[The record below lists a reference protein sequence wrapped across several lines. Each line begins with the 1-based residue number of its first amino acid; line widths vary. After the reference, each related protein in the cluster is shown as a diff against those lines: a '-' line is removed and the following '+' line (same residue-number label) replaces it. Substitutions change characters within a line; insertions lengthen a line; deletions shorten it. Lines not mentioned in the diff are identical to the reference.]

1 MATPLAQWI
10 AQAQAYWR
18 LVVKYKYKW
27 YILVSSLALA
37 LVFNVMIAR
46 FPNVYE
52 ATTTILVD
60 PQQIPEKYVSP
71 AVNSDTSSRL
81 NTLTQQVLSRT
92 RLQEIIDKLNL
103 YPEQRRSISA
113 KELIEEMR
121 HDITIQVKVKQGS
134 VPELGTFTVSYQGKN
149 PMLTAEVANELA
161 NSFIQWNIN
170 SREQKVAGTKDFL
183 SSKLDAAKQK
193 QQAGRF
199 IVLDVA
205 EVPEKPIR
213 PRRKLLILL
222 STSVAFGLSI
232 FCVLKKD
239 KNNPAVNT
247 EMELNAL
254 LPKGARIMGMIP
266 RIVIASDARRDR
278 RLTIFACIVCGL
290 LCLALISV
298 IWNIHLVL

>member
-1 MATPLAQWI
+1 MATPLEQSI
-10 AQAQAYWR
+10 AQAQAYWQ
-18 LVVKYKYKW
+18 LVVKYKW
-27 YILVSSLALA
+27 HILISSLTLA
-37 LVFNVMIAR
+37 LVFTVIIAR

-60 PQQIPEKYVSP
+60 PQQFPEKYVSP
-71 AVNSDTSSRL
+71 AVNSDLSSRL
-81 NTLTQQVLSRT
+81 NTLTQQVLSST
-92 RLQEIIDKLNL
+92 RLQEIIDKLNP
-103 YPEQRRSISA
+103 YPEHRRSISP

-121 HDITIQVKVKQGS
+121 HDITIQVKVKQGP
-134 VPELGTFTVSYQGKN
+134 VPELSTFTVTYQGKN
-149 PMLTAEVANELA
+149 PMLTAAVANELA

-170 SREQKVAGTKDFL
+170 SREQQVAGTKDFL
-183 SSKLDAAKQK
+183 SSKLDAARQK
-193 QQAGRF
+193 QQAERF
-199 IVLDVA
+199 TVLDVA

-232 FCVLKKD
+232 FGVLEKY

-254 LPKGARIMGMIP
+254 LPKGARIMGLIP

-278 RLTIFACIVCGL
+278 RLTIFAYIVCGL

>member
-1 MATPLAQWI
+1 MATPLEQWI

-18 LVVKYKYKW
+18 LAVKYKW

-37 LVFNVMIAR
+37 LVFTVIIAR

-71 AVNSDTSSRL
+71 AVNSDPSSRL
-81 NTLTQQVLSRT
+81 NTLTQQVLSST

-103 YPEQRRSISA
+103 YPDHRRSISPKA
-113 KELIEEMR
+113 LIEEMR
-121 HDITIQVKVKQGS
+121 HDITIQVKVKQGP
-134 VPELGTFTVSYQGKN
+134 VPELSTFTVTYQGKK

-170 SREQKVAGTKDFL
+170 SREQQVAGTKDFL
-183 SSKLDAAKQK
+183 SSKLDAARQK
-193 QQAGRF
+193 QQAERF
-199 IVLDVA
+199 TVLDVA

-232 FCVLKKD
+232 FYVLAKD
-239 KNNPAVNT
+239 NNKPAVNA

-254 LPKGARIMGMIP
+254 LPKGARIMGLIP

-278 RLTIFACIVCGL
+278 RLTIFAYIVCGL
-290 LCLALISV
+290 LCLALI
-298 IWNIHLVL
+298 HLVL

>member
-1 MATPLAQWI
+1 MAMPLEQWI
-10 AQAQAYWR
+10 PQAQGYWR
-18 LVVKYKYKW
+18 LAVKYKW
-27 YILVSSLALA
+27 YTLVSSLALA
-37 LVFNVMIAR
+37 LVFTVIIAR

-71 AVNSDTSSRL
+71 AVNSDPSSRL
-81 NTLTQQVLSRT
+81 NTLTQRVLSSS

-103 YPEQRRSISA
+103 YPEHRRSISP
-113 KELIEEMR
+113 KTLIEVMR
-121 HDITIQVKVKQGS
+121 HDITIQVKVKQGP
-134 VPELGTFTVSYQGKN
+134 VPELSTFTVTYQGKN

-170 SREQKVAGTKDFL
+170 SREQQVAGTKDFL
-183 SSKLDAAKQK
+183 SSKLDAARQK
-193 QQAGRF
+193 QQAERF
-199 IVLDVA
+199 TVLDVA

-232 FCVLKKD
+232 FGVLDKY

-254 LPKGARIMGMIP
+254 LPKGARIMGLIP

-278 RLTIFACIVCGL
+278 RLTIFAYIVCGL

-298 IWNIHLVL
+298 IWKIHLVL

>member
-1 MATPLAQWI
+1 MATPLEQWI
-10 AQAQAYWR
+10 PQAQAYWR
-18 LVVKYKYKW
+18 LAVKYKW
-27 YILVSSLALA
+27 YTLVSSLALA
-37 LVFNVMIAR
+37 LVFTVIIAR
-46 FPNVYE
+46 FPNVYQ

-71 AVNSDTSSRL
+71 AVNSEPSSRL
-81 NTLTQQVLSRT
+81 NTLTQQVLSST

-103 YPEQRRSISA
+103 YPEHRRSISPKA
-113 KELIEEMR
+113 LIEEMR
-121 HDITIQVKVKQGS
+121 HDITIQVKVKQGP
-134 VPELGTFTVSYQGKN
+134 VPELSTFTVTYQGKN

-170 SREQKVAGTKDFL
+170 SREQQVAGTKDFL
-183 SSKLDAAKQK
+183 SSKLDAARQK
-193 QQAGRF
+193 QQAERF
-199 IVLDVA
+199 TVLDVA

-232 FCVLKKD
+232 FGVLEKYR
-239 KNNPAVNT
+239 NNPAVNT

-254 LPKGARIMGMIP
+254 LPKGARIMGLIP

-278 RLTIFACIVCGL
+278 RLTISAYIVCGL

-298 IWNIHLVL
+298 IWKIHLVL

>member
-1 MATPLAQWI
+1 MATPLEQWK

-18 LVVKYKYKW
+18 IAVKYKW

-37 LVFNVMIAR
+37 LVFTVIIAR

-60 PQQIPEKYVSP
+60 PQQIPEKYVSA
-71 AVNSDTSSRL
+71 AVNSDPSSRL
-81 NTLTQQVLSRT
+81 NTLTQQVLSGT

-103 YPEQRRSISA
+103 YPEHRRSISP
-113 KELIEEMR
+113 KKLIEEMR

-134 VPELGTFTVSYQGKN
+134 VPELGTFTVTYQGSNK
-149 PMLTAEVANELA
+149 PVLTAEVANELA

-170 SREQKVAGTKDFL
+170 SREKQVAGTKGLL
-183 SSKLDAAKQK
+183 SSKLDAAKEK
-193 QQAGRF
+193 QQAEPF
-199 IVLDVA
+199 TVLDVA

-222 STSVAFGLSI
+222 SSSVAFGLSI
-232 FCVLKKD
+232 FCVLAKD
-239 KNNPAVNT
+239 RINPAVNT
-247 EMELNAL
+247 EMELNTL
-254 LPKGARIMGMIP
+254 LPKGARIIGLIP
-266 RIVIASDARRDR
+266 RIEITSDARRDR
-278 RLTIFACIVCGL
+278 QLTIFASIVCAL

-298 IWNIHLVL
+298 IWKIHLVL